1 MLWLYDSITNSVIGS
16 HHTDPGGLS
25 ATGRTCTICTCI
37 VHNYSQDCLHTK
49 HSKLR
54 GADQI
59 QRVIRMLEG
68 VVTVILVAMGMSA
81 EKANSALTVAVWMTP
96 ETELGLSVVGGQ
108 RETGVR
114 GVRRERSIPELGI
127 SVGEVVGTEENGVVH

>member
-1 MLWLYDSITNSVIGS
+1 
-16 HHTDPGGLS
+16 
-25 ATGRTCTICTCI
+25 
-37 VHNYSQDCLHTK
+37 
-49 HSKLR
+49 
-54 GADQI
+54 
-59 QRVIRMLEG
+59 MLEG